1 MKRQARPTKLQAL
14 FGIVLLTSYLGFIFK
29 LPPAQLAP
37 VGVQSK
43 PTSTQ
48 FQAQVIKVTD
58 GDSITVR
65 AGEQN
70 IKVRLAQIDAPERGQ
85 PWGNNAREALAIL
98 VAGKT
103 VTITPIG
110 HDRYGR
116 SIAQIAVGTLD
127 VNAAMIAQG
136 AAWAYRDYLR
146 DPTLL
151 ELEEEAKSARLGLW
165 AMPET
170 QIQSPWAYR
179 AQQREAAGIAVG
191 R

>member
-1 MKRQARPTKLQAL
+1 MKRQARPTKLQTL
-14 FGIVLLTSYLGFIFK
+14 LGLVLLTSYLGFIFK

-43 PTSTQ
+43 PIGTQ

-65 AGEQN
+65 NGEQN

-85 PWGNNAREALAIL
+85 PWGTRSREELAGL
-98 VAGKT
+98 VAAKT
-103 VTITPIG
+103 VTITPQG
-110 HDRYGR
+110 SDRYGR
-116 SIAQIAVGTLD
+116 MIGDIRIDTQD
-127 VNAAMIAQG
+127 VNAAMVQRG

-146 DPTLL
+146 DPRLIAI
-151 ELEEEAKSARLGLW
+151 EAQAKSARVGLW
-165 AMPET
+165 ALPAG
-170 QIQSPWAYR
+170 QRLPPWEYR
-179 AQQREAAGIAVG
+179 AARRDAAGVVVG